1 MFDWL
6 KKLGE
11 KPSEEPPGEL
21 SEEQRRLL
29 ADDLAPLGRVG
40 AGLAER
46 ALRYVDTGTGEEI
59 LADLAGIE
67 PKGPQPL
74 PLRCLSSFHATLVTR
89 NALLASLKI
98 GPPQVLHRLGL
109 VWEASSRPRSRV
121 MNLQGD
127 GIPAWMEIL
136 IQESTGLSPNVYAAA
151 RPGLFDLDLLEETLA
166 TAGEPRELIVRAL
179 VRSDPGYWSYN
190 WNTRLLKTIPG
201 WAAGLVRH
209 PEAVRK
215 ALARPEAERRAHVLD
230 VILEAGADPEPFA
243 LEIAEL
249 AVSSA
254 RSVREPARAL
264 AGKIPVAVRPGL
276 EAKAAEGEAGER
288 LEAVTLLARLDPT
301 GSEPFLRDRLEKEK
315 SGKVKAAIQE
325 AFAAR
330 EAAPAG
336 GPEGPEFDLPPLP
349 PVDVDSPPGKEIWRA
364 LQECFPSLSQTQIDL
379 LFNGLR
385 SMTWGQPA
393 PQDLLRTGDSAIQR
407 FLSHPSLRLVQAVR
421 FLLMTGPLARKSWYG
436 WYMLDRLGT
445 YYRTHAPRFEL
456 RELVPS
462 FRAAGLGEALIDEMI
477 LDQPS
482 WLSGKLQLDPGSVW
496 PFFADRP
503 EALEKALDFTGGTAE
518 DQRRNA
524 LEVLAGFPRVPR
536 SLAPKVG
543 DLALNGSRKERPLA
557 QAALDREPGRAERL
571 IAALA
576 SPKAETRAV
585 AAEWLGRTGD
595 ASAIPALRSALAKEK
610 QEATA
615 GSMMAALE
623 RLGVP
628 PAEIVDL
635 DGLLAEARKGLKKG
649 LPAGLSWL
657 GFETLP
663 AVRWREDGEPVDRE
677 ILQWLLVQSHKLG
690 SPEPGPRL
698 RYLASLFRPEEA
710 EELGQHVLDSWIAWD
725 TLGHTPEEAEAHAR
739 QQAPQ
744 MYQLSLRAPEY
755 FRQQSEEEWFRQ
767 LYSGRLA
774 EPRGSAIKDKGI
786 LAVAGACCGGQ
797 AAAAVERYLKRWYGM
812 RAAHCRALLQML
824 SWVDHRAAVQ
834 VLLATSARFRTAG
847 IRQEAERLVQVLAE
861 RKGWTVDQLAD
872 RTIPTGG
879 FDERCELELDY
890 GVRTF
895 TAKLGEDWTVI
906 LLNEEGKEIKALPDP
921 RQGDDEAKAKE
932 AKKTLGAAKKEI
944 QAILRQQRERL
955 YEAMC
960 VQRSW
965 SFEDWEEFLH
975 AHPIVRRYCQRL
987 VWSAWDGEALLTTFR
1002 PLEDGSLTD
1011 AEDSEVTVAP
1021 AAEVRLAHAAVLPR
1035 EVTEAWRRHLADYR
1049 VQTLFEQLGEPW
1061 RLAAELR
1068 DQQELTE
1075 FKGYLLEAFALR
1087 GRATKLGYV
1096 RGTGDGGIVNFYT
1109 RRFPGLSLT
1118 AVLDFTGNIMP
1129 ETNRT
1134 VALLSLSFERG
1145 NGDWTGGGKLPLHE
1159 VPPVL
1164 LSECRNDL
1172 AAIAAQGPGYDP
1184 AWEEKTRL

>member
-1 MFDWL
+1 MLDWL
-6 KKLGE
+6 KKLGGR
-11 KPSEEPPGEL
+11 PSEEAPGEL
-21 SEEQRRLL
+21 SEEQRRHL
-29 ADDLAPLGRVG
+29 ADDLSPLGRVG
-40 AGLAER
+40 ADLAGR
-46 ALRYVDTGTGEEI
+46 ALHYVDSGAGEEI
-59 LADLAGIE
+59 LADLEGIE

-74 PLRCLSSFHATLVTR
+74 PLRCLSSFHATLASR
-89 NALLASLKI
+89 HALLASLKA
-98 GPPQVLHRLGL
+98 GPPRPLLRLGR
-109 VWEASSRPRSRV
+109 VWDSSSRPRSRV

-127 GIPAWMEIL
+127 GIPGWMEIL

-151 RPGLFDLDLLEETLA
+151 QPGLLDLGLLEEVLA
-166 TAGEPRELIVRAL
+166 LAGEPRELIVRAL
-179 VRSDPGYWSYN
+179 ARSDPKFWSYN
-190 WNTRLLKTIPG
+190 WNTRLLKAIPG
-201 WAAGLVRH
+201 WAAGLARH
-209 PEAVRK
+209 PEVVRQ
-215 ALARPEAERRAHVLD
+215 ALARPEAERRAHVLGL
-230 VILEAGADPEPFA
+230 ILEFGADPEPFA

-249 AVSSA
+249 AVSAAKSI
-254 RSVREPARAL
+254 REPARTL
-264 AGKIPVAVRPGL
+264 AEKIPASVRPGL
-276 EAKAAEGEAGER
+276 EAKASEGDAGER
-288 LEAVTLLARLDPT
+288 LEAVTLLARLDLA

-325 AFAAR
+325 VFAAR
-330 EAAPAG
+330 AAAPDAA
-336 GPEGPEFDLPPLP
+336 PEGPESDLPPLP
-349 PVDVDSPPGKEIWRA
+349 PMDLETPPGTEIWQA
-364 LQECFPSLSQTQIDL
+364 LRECFPDLGQLYIDL
-379 LFNGLR
+379 LFEGLR
-385 SMTWGQPA
+385 SMTWGRPA
-393 PQDLLRTGDSAIQR
+393 SKDLPRLDDPAVQR

-456 RELVPS
+456 RELVPA

-482 WLSGKLQLDPGSVW
+482 WLSDKLRLDPGSVW
-496 PFFADRP
+496 PFFAERP
-503 EALEKALDFTGGTAE
+503 EALEKALDFPGGTAE

-536 SLAPKVG
+536 SLAPKVW

-571 IAALA
+571 VAALA
-576 SPKAETRAV
+576 SPKSETRAV
-585 AAEWLGRTGD
+585 AAEWLGRVGD
-595 ASAIPALRSALAKEK
+595 ASAVPALRTALAKEK

-615 GSMMAALE
+615 GSMMGALE

-649 LPAGLSWL
+649 LPAALSWF

-677 ILQWLLVQSHKLG
+677 ILLWLLVQSHKLG

-710 EELGQHVLDSWIAWD
+710 GELGQYVLDSWIAWD

-739 QQAPQ
+739 QAAPQ
-744 MYQLSLRAPEY
+744 MYQLSLSVPEY

-774 EPRGSAIKDKGI
+774 EPRGSAIKDKGL
-786 LAVAGACCGGQ
+786 LAVAGACCGGR
-797 AAAAVERYLKRWYGM
+797 AAATVERYLKRWYGM

-824 SWVDHRAAVQ
+824 SWVEHRAAIQ
-834 VLLATSARFRTAG
+834 VLLATAARFRTAG

-861 RKGWTVDQLAD
+861 RNGWTVDQLAD
-872 RTIPTGG
+872 RTIPTAG

-890 GVRTF
+890 GGRTF
-895 TAKLGEDWTVI
+895 TAKLGEDWSVI

-932 AKKTLGAAKKEI
+932 AKKTLAAAKKEI
-944 QAILRQQRERL
+944 QAILRQQKERL

-965 SFEDWEEFLH
+965 TFEDWDEFLH
-975 AHPIVRRYCQRL
+975 AHPIVRRYCERL
-987 VWSAWDGEALLTTFR
+987 VWSVWDGEALVATFR
-1002 PLEDGSLTD
+1002 PLEDGSLTG
-1011 AEDSEVTVAP
+1011 AEDSEVTAAP
-1021 AAEVRLAHAAVLPR
+1021 EAEVRLAHSALLPP
-1035 EVTEAWRRHLADYR
+1035 EVAEAWRRHLADYR
-1049 VQTLFEQLGEPW
+1049 VQPLFEQLGEPW
-1061 RLAAELR
+1061 RLPAELQG
-1068 DQQELTE
+1068 QQELTE
-1075 FKGYLLEAFALR
+1075 FKGHLLEAFALR

-1109 RRFPGLSLT
+1109 RRFPGPGLT
-1118 AVLDFTGNIMP
+1118 AVLEFTGNIMP

-1134 VALLSLSFERG
+1134 VGLLSLAFERG
-1145 NGDWTGGGKLPLHE
+1145 DWSSGGRLLLRE

-1172 AAIAAQGPGYDP
+1172 ASIAAQGPGYDP
-1184 AWEEKTRL
+1184 DWEKKTHL